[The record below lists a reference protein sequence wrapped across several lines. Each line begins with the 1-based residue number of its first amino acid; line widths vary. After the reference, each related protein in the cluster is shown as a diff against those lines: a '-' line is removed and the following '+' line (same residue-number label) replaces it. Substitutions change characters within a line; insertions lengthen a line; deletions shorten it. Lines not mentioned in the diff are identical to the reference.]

1 MKRCAIAVL
10 VLATFMFAPAAARAA
25 EGTIPL
31 VSFGLRGGMASYT
44 MGDMNV
50 EVNDI
55 NDILTDP
62 RNRFDE
68 LEKFGSGPVGGAEL
82 RVRVLPYLAVA
93 VTTEYLFE
101 SSKVGLEVVG
111 EEFREID
118 IHASTVPVTLRVMYV
133 VRNATRP
140 KLFYTMGAGVS
151 YLTLGRLRSESAP
164 IIDLDF
170 PRVEYATADADG
182 MGMQL
187 FAGAEYFVKPWLSV
201 GGELLYRYAKLSELT
216 YNDNDQ
222 PVLMNDGSELA
233 VDFSGF
239 NVAAC
244 FRAHLF

>member
-1 MKRCAIAVL
+1 MKRCAMALLVL
-10 VLATFMFAPAAARAA
+10 VLFAPATARAA

-31 VSFGLRGGMASYT
+31 LSLGVRGGMGSYV
-44 MGDMNV
+44 MSDMNV
-50 EVNDI
+50 GVNEVNDI
-55 NDILTDP
+55 LSDP

-68 LEKFGSGPVGGAEL
+68 LEKFGNGPIGGAEL
-82 RVRVLPYLAVA
+82 RVRVLPYLALS

-118 IHASTVPVTLRVMYV
+118 LHASTMPVTVRVMYV
-133 VRNATRP
+133 VRNATKP

-151 YLTLGRLRSESAP
+151 YLTFGRLRTESAP
-164 IIDLDF
+164 IIDLGF
-170 PRVEYATADADG
+170 PRVEYATADGSGVGAQFLG
-182 MGMQL
+182 
-187 FAGAEYFVKPWLSV
+187 GAEYFVRPWLSV
-201 GGELLYRYAKLSELT
+201 GGELLYRYAKISEMT

-222 PVLMNDGSELA
+222 TVLMNDGGKLS

-239 NVAAC
+239 NVSAC